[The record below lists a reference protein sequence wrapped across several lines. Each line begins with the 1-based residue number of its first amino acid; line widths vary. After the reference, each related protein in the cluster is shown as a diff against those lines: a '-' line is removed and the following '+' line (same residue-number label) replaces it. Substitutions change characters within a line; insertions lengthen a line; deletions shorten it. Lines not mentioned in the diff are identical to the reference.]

1 MFSLVHSRKFLKRNS
16 HYFYTISVRKYK
28 MKKPLLIHFM
38 KLVITLLPKSDNTK
52 EKKNPNPQTAD
63 QHPS

>member
-1 MFSLVHSRKFLKRNS
+1 
-16 HYFYTISVRKYK
+16 